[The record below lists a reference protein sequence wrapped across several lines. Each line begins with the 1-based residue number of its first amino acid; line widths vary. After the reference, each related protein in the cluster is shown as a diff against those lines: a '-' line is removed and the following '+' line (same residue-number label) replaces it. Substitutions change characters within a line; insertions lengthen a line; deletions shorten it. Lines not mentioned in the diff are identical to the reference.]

1 MKACFCIICLCIF
14 ASIQL
19 FAQQIVSPGEV
30 TEPIIFNTAGCA
42 YNWSND
48 HPEIG
53 LPASGQGNLPS
64 FTAINNTT
72 STIVANIRAD
82 IAGFMYV
89 PDHDDN
95 KVSSRVRVINLTD
108 YQSLPSIDNGGN
120 KQPVYQTVSKDG
132 KWVYILS
139 SRSAFPVSINHIIKI
154 NTVDHSVKIVSTG
167 FDVPVLCTVSNDGK
181 RLYVTFRDGSTNSLG
196 ILKVYNTTD
205 LSEIKAIKLV
215 AAANLIVSP
224 DDSKLYVIGDNSLS
238 EDVLYEMNTSTYSYV
253 SYPIGP
259 RVVMYGMAISP
270 DGKEIFMNK
279 LREPPPVI
287 SSNNNV
293 IVFNTNT
300 KTLTHEIEVGKDVWD
315 YAMSEDGKT
324 LYVANQRGG
333 GVSVI
338 DIPTKT
344 VRYTIPFTAAFGPL
358 GIDLSADGRQ
368 LIVLAPQLSRVFVY
382 NTADNQPITDFPY
395 SYPLALGDFIATR
408 SCSTINATIT
418 VEPTVPPPNVSVS
431 GNLTTLRTVYGTPS
445 ATTGFTVSA
454 SSLSG
459 GIQIDAPQGFQVSI
473 DNTAFSKTVTIPHN
487 GGVIAG
493 QFVYVRLAATTPAG
507 EHLGN
512 VRLKALGKSA
522 ILIPIPNST
531 VTKAPL
537 TVTANDARRNV
548 GGRNPLLTYSFS
560 GFVNG
565 EDKNSLASLPAITT
579 MAQFSSPPGTYP
591 INVSGGLAD
600 NYELSYV
607 AGTLTVTTF
616 GGLIIPNTFTPNADG
631 INDLWVIKNI
641 EQMPD
646 CVVDVFNR
654 FGQKVFT
661 SVGYATPWDGKVKG
675 GKHVPPGVYYYVI
688 DLGNDIGRVAGSVTV
703 IR

>member
-1 MKACFCIICLCIF
+1 M
-14 ASIQL
+14 S
-19 FAQQIVSPGEV
+19 SGES

-42 YNWSND
+42 YNWTND

-95 KVSSRVRVINLTD
+95 KISNRVRVINLTD
-108 YQSLPSIDNGGN
+108 YQSLPSIDYGGN

-154 NTVDHSVKIVSTG
+154 NAVDHSVKMVSTG

-196 ILKVYNTTD
+196 ILKVYNTAD
-205 LSEIKAIKLV
+205 LSEIKAMKMV
-215 AAANLIVSP
+215 SASNLIVSP
-224 DDSKLYVIGDNSLS
+224 DDSKLYVLGDNSLM
-238 EDVLYEMNTSTYSYV
+238 EDVLYEMNTSTFSYV
-253 SYPIGP
+253 SYPIGS
-259 RVVMYGMAISP
+259 RVVMYGMAITP

-293 IVFNTNT
+293 IVFNTDT

-344 VRYTIPFTAAFGPL
+344 VRYTIPFTAAFGPV

-382 NTADNQPITDFPY
+382 NTANNQPITDFPY

-408 SCSTINATIT
+408 SCSTITATIT
-418 VEPTVPPPNVSVS
+418 VEPTVPPPDVNTS
-431 GNLTTLRTVYGTPS
+431 GILAALSTSYGTPS
-445 ATTGFTVSA
+445 STTGFTVSA
-454 SSLSG
+454 SNLSG

-473 DNTAFSKTVTIPHN
+473 DNVAFSKTITIPHN
-487 GGVIAG
+487 GGVITG
-493 QFVYVRLAATTPAG
+493 QFVHVRLAATTPAG
-507 EHLGN
+507 DHFGN
-512 VRLKALGKSA
+512 IRLKALGKSA
-522 ILIPIPNST
+522 ILVPMQQST

-537 TVTANDARRNV
+537 VVTADDARRAA
-548 GGRNPLLTYSFS
+548 GRPNPLLTYSFS
-560 GFVNG
+560 DFVNG
-565 EDKNSLASLPAITT
+565 EDQNSLASLPEITT
-579 MAQFSSPPGTYP
+579 TAHPNSQPGTYP
-591 INVSGGLAD
+591 INVSGGRAD

-607 AGTLTVTTF
+607 AGTLTITNF
-616 GGLIIPNTFTPNADG
+616 EGLIVPNTFTPNADG

-641 EQMPD
+641 EQLPD
-646 CVVDVFNR
+646 CVVHVFNR
-654 FGQKVFT
+654 YGRKVFT
-661 SVGYATPWDGKVKG
+661 SVGYSTPWDGKIKG
-675 GKHVPPGVYYYVI
+675 GNDVPPGVYYYVI
-688 DLGNDIGRVAGSVTV
+688 GLGDDIGRVAGSVTV